1 MKRLL
6 LLWLCLSVRGYTQ
19 AVPFE
24 LNNGFLI
31 VSKCTIGGLRNL
43 AAVVDTGVTE
53 TTLDLRIAK
62 RLALTMRPE
71 AASVGTRNGTVQAV
85 SIPAIEFGPLRSDGL
100 SGIATD
106 LSPLTYRMGIRPDV
120 LIGMDLL
127 KLRKFVIDY
136 KSKTITFGEIPS
148 LKYTSRLLLEERLAL
163 LEVVLDGKRLRLQI
177 DTGFNAVLVYGGK
190 LHSSPLQE
198 FDSHTT
204 TFGIPLRAQP
214 AYVQELQIGGWKI
227 KRVSAYVTDEAPT
240 GNPGFDGLFGPAAV
254 GIRRI
259 AFDFETQTVTWE

>member
-24 LNNGFLI
+24 LHNGFLI

-43 AAVVDTGVTE
+43 SAVVDTGVTE

-62 RLALTMRPE
+62 RLSLSMRPE
-71 AASVGTRNGTVQAV
+71 AASLGTRNGTVQAV
-85 SIPAIEFGPLRSDGL
+85 SIPAIEFGPLRWEGL
-100 SGIATD
+100 SGIAAD
-106 LSPLTYRMGIRPDV
+106 LSPLTYQMGIRPDV

-127 KLRKFVIDY
+127 KLSKFVIDY
-136 KSKTITFGEIPS
+136 KAKTITFGESPS
-148 LKYTSRLLLEERLAL
+148 LKYTSRLLPEQRLAL

-190 LHSSPLQE
+190 LRSSPIQE
-198 FDSHTT
+198 FDSHST
-204 TFGIPLRAQP
+204 TFGIPLRAQT
-214 AYVQELQIGGWKI
+214 AYVRELQIGDWKI
-227 KRVSAYVTDEAPT
+227 KRVTAYVTDEAPA

-254 GIRRI
+254 GIRRL
-259 AFDFETQTVTWE
+259 AFDFETQTITWE